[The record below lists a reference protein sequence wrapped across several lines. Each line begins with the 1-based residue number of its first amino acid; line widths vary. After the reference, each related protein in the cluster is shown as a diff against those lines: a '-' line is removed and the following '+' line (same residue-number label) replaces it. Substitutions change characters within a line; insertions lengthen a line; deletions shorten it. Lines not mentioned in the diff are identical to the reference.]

1 MENKT
6 KTIEN
11 QGEKQFEAL
20 KYLKP
25 KQKAKETEDK
35 FDDDLLMQKETF
47 NRLLDERMDDIQKIG
62 KKVNYNNLTYNYI
75 FTGIRPT
82 NFIESRG
89 LLHIFIENSRKR
101 TNKTQIKMR

>member
-1 MENKT
+1 MKNKT
-6 KTIEN
+6 KATEN
-11 QGEKQFEAL
+11 QGEKQVEAL

-35 FDDDLLMQKETF
+35 FDDNLLMLKETF
-47 NRLLDERMDDIQKIG
+47 NRLLDERMDDSQKIG
-62 KKVNYNNLTYNYI
+62 KKINYNNLTHHYI
-75 FTGIRPT
+75 TTGIRPT
-82 NFIESRG
+82 NFIEFRG

>member
-47 NRLLDERMDDIQKIG
+47 NRLLDERMDDIQKID
-62 KKVNYNNLTYNYI
+62 KKN
-75 FTGIRPT
+75 
-82 NFIESRG
+82 
-89 LLHIFIENSRKR
+89 
-101 TNKTQIKMR
+101 

>member
-1 MENKT
+1 
-6 KTIEN
+6 
-11 QGEKQFEAL
+11 
-20 KYLKP
+20 
-25 KQKAKETEDK
+25 
-35 FDDDLLMQKETF
+35 MQKETF

-82 NFIESRG
+82 NFIEFRG